1 MRKCWWQ
8 LLLSHHPWF
17 QSICTKNLAQKHRFC
32 PFFEKVPPWLILW
45 LFIQLKKVWG
55 PKLCVSL
62 TLCPNP
68 SVYNDIDICSF
79 EKSHDNGRSFQ
90 HIGENSWY
98 HEATLKNC
106 LSCDPWKILNLAKYS
121 QQLQSAHSQ
130 TSSKCI
136 SMIMLALPLI
146 YKANT
151 LRYSVF
157 HTPSTS
163 IVTR

>member
-1 MRKCWWQ
+1 M
-8 LLLSHHPWF
+8 
-17 QSICTKNLAQKHRFC
+17 
-32 PFFEKVPPWLILW
+32 
-45 LFIQLKKVWG
+45 
-55 PKLCVSL
+55 CVSL

-79 EKSHDNGRSFQ
+79 EKSQGNGHSLQ

-106 LSCDPWKILNLAKYS
+106 LSCDPSKLLYLAKYS
-121 QQLQSAHSQ
+121 QQLQRAHSQ
-130 TSSKCI
+130 TSLKCF
-136 SMIMLALPLI
+136 SMMMLAFPLI
-146 YKANT
+146 YEANA

-163 IVTR
+163 FVTA